1 MSGNGKGL
9 DSDAIVIDPA
19 LSEAARYALHL
30 ASPGRGRAA
39 IGSRYGPQRA
49 SGASARDVYRALEAY
64 TAAGRFA
71 RPIPFRESAPAAP
84 NPPRP
89 PRVMSDAAKS
99 VRNSVLLTLV
109 FAGGTLLAVSAH
121 SVVSAV
127 VLLVLMAASAVVGI
141 RAVFDAAAAGWT
153 NVVTDPEQLVRP
165 HNSDSWY
172 VRHATAYYH
181 RRYVM
186 PRTDMDRDAGEVW
199 SRAITAVN
207 TIGTSEVVRLRLVD
221 SVQVAAAMPQRL
233 WEIAEGLARLT
244 EARVRQRESLRQAEE
259 DDPYIS
265 VKVTSQDRKLTLA
278 AERLR
283 ERVRKLEEFA
293 DLLDKADAGR
303 QREATLERLGK
314 VDDLLLDLLA
324 STEGTSDELDQTER
338 LRLEVQ
344 AVIEQANEAAR
355 NLALP
360 DGNDVAGRLPDT

>member
-1 MSGNGKGL
+1 M
-9 DSDAIVIDPA
+9 
-19 LSEAARYALHL
+19 
-30 ASPGRGRAA
+30 
-39 IGSRYGPQRA
+39 
-49 SGASARDVYRALEAY
+49 
-64 TAAGRFA
+64 
-71 RPIPFRESAPAAP
+71 
-84 NPPRP
+84 
-89 PRVMSDAAKS
+89 
-99 VRNSVLLTLV
+99 
-109 FAGGTLLAVSAH
+109 
-121 SVVSAV
+121 
-127 VLLVLMAASAVVGI
+127 
-141 RAVFDAAAAGWT
+141 
-153 NVVTDPEQLVRP
+153 NVVTDPERLVRP

-293 DLLDKADAGR
+293 DLLAAADACL

-360 DGNDVAGRLPDT
+360 DENDVAERLPDT

>member
-9 DSDAIVIDPA
+9 DTDAIVIDPA
-19 LSEAARYALHL
+19 LPEAARYALNL

-39 IGSRYGPQRA
+39 IGSRYGPHRGG
-49 SGASARDVYRALEAY
+49 SVSARDVYRAIEAY

-71 RPIPFRESAPAAP
+71 RLIPFQQDAPAAP
-84 NPPRP
+84 DPPRP

-109 FAGGTLLAVSAH
+109 FVGGTLLAVSVG

-127 VLLVLMAASAVVGI
+127 VLLILTAAAAIIGI
-141 RAVFDAAAAGWT
+141 RAVFDAFATGWT
-153 NVVTDPEQLVRP
+153 NVVTDPERLVRP
-165 HNSDSWY
+165 HDPESWY
-172 VRHATAYYH
+172 VRHVTAYYR
-181 RRYVM
+181 RRYVV
-186 PRTDMDRDAGEVW
+186 PRTDLDRDAREVW
-199 SRAITAVN
+199 SRAIAAAN
-207 TIGTSEVVRLRLVD
+207 TIRTSEVVKLRLVD

-233 WEIAEGLARLT
+233 WEIAEGLARLS
-244 EARVRQRESLRQAEE
+244 EARARQQESLRQAEQ

-278 AERLR
+278 ADRIG

-293 DLLDKADAGR
+293 GLLERADAGKH
-303 QREATLERLGK
+303 REATLERLGK
-314 VDDLLLDLLA
+314 VDDLLIDLLA
-324 STEGTSDELDQTER
+324 STEGTADELDQAER

-355 NLALP
+355 NLALS
-360 DGNDVAGRLPDT
+360 DEDDLAERLPDT

>member
-1 MSGNGKGL
+1 
-9 DSDAIVIDPA
+9 
-19 LSEAARYALHL
+19 
-30 ASPGRGRAA
+30 
-39 IGSRYGPQRA
+39 
-49 SGASARDVYRALEAY
+49 
-64 TAAGRFA
+64 
-71 RPIPFRESAPAAP
+71 
-84 NPPRP
+84 
-89 PRVMSDAAKS
+89 
-99 VRNSVLLTLV
+99 
-109 FAGGTLLAVSAH
+109 
-121 SVVSAV
+121 
-127 VLLVLMAASAVVGI
+127 
-141 RAVFDAAAAGWT
+141 
-153 NVVTDPEQLVRP
+153 
-165 HNSDSWY
+165 
-172 VRHATAYYH
+172 
-181 RRYVM
+181 
-186 PRTDMDRDAGEVW
+186 MDRDAGEVW

-293 DLLDKADAGR
+293 DLLAAADAGQ

-360 DGNDVAGRLPDT
+360 DENDVAERLPDT